1 MGLREQKVVDGVAQP
16 VGFVTHSLD
25 HLLLVSMEH
34 MVYTILER
42 QFQIKLLIYQYRVT
56 VKSCI
61 DKFKKKVQNVSTL
74 IEAV

>member
-1 MGLREQKVVDGVAQP
+1 
-16 VGFVTHSLD
+16 
-25 HLLLVSMEH
+25 MEH
-34 MVYTILER
+34 MVYAILER
-42 QFQIKLLIYQYRVT
+42 RFQTTLLIYQYRVT